1 MKSISLTLILTLIFS
16 FTFAQCLTKKYKG
29 RADSLFNLQ
38 ITKSDFKSGKVFLTL
53 DTTNMSDISVASTYI
68 ETDKPT
74 QVIKNFT
81 RFIKSLKIEG
91 GYYNYYELINSPF
104 YESPLNISYV
114 FNTISASYLVRI
126 WTCKSD
132 TSKIEGITVGRYSE
146 KQTVT
151 PW

>member
-1 MKSISLTLILTLIFS
+1 
-16 FTFAQCLTKKYKG
+16 
-29 RADSLFNLQ
+29 LQ

-53 DTTNMSDISVASTYI
+53 DTTNMSDIFVASTYI

-91 GYYNYYELINSPF
+91 SYYNYYELINSPF

-114 FNTISASYLVRI
+114 FNTITASYLVRI
-126 WTCKSD
+126 WTYKSD

>member
-1 MKSISLTLILTLIFS
+1 MKTFSITLILTLIFS
-16 FTFAQCLTKKYKG
+16 STVAQCLTKKYKG
-29 RADSLFNLQ
+29 RADSLFNLH

-53 DTTNMSDISVASTYI
+53 DTTNMSDLSVASTYI
-68 ETDKPT
+68 ETDNPT

-91 GYYNYYELINSPF
+91 SYYNYYELINSPF

-114 FNTISASYLVRI
+114 FNTITASYLVRI

-132 TSKIEGITVGRYSE
+132 ISKIEGITVGKYSV